1 MGTTY
6 PLLAYANAMSILTH
20 HQGYYYVLNVLTIFA
35 TINEFFLGLAAF
47 MRSFSAAGK
56 YAEEVVTQTILDAR
70 QEAEQA
76 RKLKELPE

>member
-1 MGTTY
+1 MF
-6 PLLAYANAMSILTH
+6 AMFS
-20 HQGYYYVLNVLTIFA
+20 TIFA

-56 YAEEVVTQTILDAR
+56 YAEEVVTQTILDSR

-76 RKLKELPE
+76 RKLKELPESGTAPAPAPEPNTEPTP

>member
-1 MGTTY
+1 MFK
-6 PLLAYANAMSILTH
+6 MFS
-20 HQGYYYVLNVLTIFA
+20 TIFA

-56 YAEEVVTQTILDAR
+56 FAEEIVTQTILDSR

-76 RKLKELPE
+76 RKLKELPEAGTAPAPAPKPKPKPNTEPTP

>member
-1 MGTTY
+1 MFK
-6 PLLAYANAMSILTH
+6 MFS
-20 HQGYYYVLNVLTIFA
+20 TIFA

-56 YAEEVVTQTILDAR
+56 YAEEMVEQTIKDSR

-76 RKLKELPE
+76 RKLRKLPESDTAPAPEPEPENTP

>member
-1 MGTTY
+1 MF
-6 PLLAYANAMSILTH
+6 AMFS
-20 HQGYYYVLNVLTIFA
+20 TIFA

-76 RKLKELPE
+76 RKLKELPESGTAPATKPKPKPNTEPTP

>member
-1 MGTTY
+1 MFS
-6 PLLAYANAMSILTH
+6 MFS
-20 HQGYYYVLNVLTIFA
+20 TIFA

-56 YAEEVVTQTILDAR
+56 YAEEVVEQTILDAR